1 MADLYAKYTCT
12 YCQEDITGLRVK
24 CVECQYFDLC
34 LQCFSAGAEIGQ
46 HKNDHSY
53 QFMDSGTI
61 SIFNGSRGNWTAREH
76 LRLLDAIEQFGFGNW
91 EDISKHIETRTP
103 EEAKEQYIAR
113 YLEGNIGKYTWP
125 PRQRRSS
132 SSSSTSECYT
142 PNLTDQTT
150 SPDHGPLSPDLT
162 SKLPPL
168 DITPEEAQQLGYMP
182 QRDDFERDY
191 NHEAESLVSSLFL
204 NPAEDDDLDIALKL
218 AHVDMYTNNLRE
230 RARRKR
236 VVRDYQLVSNFF
248 LSSRKGENSNVN
260 SSVSGGNK
268 GIKKRQTKEEKDFRE
283 RMRIFAQFYTA
294 QEHEQ
299 FLTNLEKERDLRL
312 RLSELYRYRE
322 NGITRHE
329 ECAHFEQ
336 VMAVQNSNEIVNSD
350 HWMDKKSGSS
360 GPTSS
365 TPIHRHTS
373 KKRDEEK
380 SCSFIARKFTT
391 KASSTSN
398 SIGESGQN
406 NNSSGASGFLIAN
419 NSNSNSSNNSNSN
432 SNSNQNRTTTP
443 VNQSGAGAGEL
454 DGVSPAGHHHQSG
467 SSLLAK
473 QKSSVHNGGVNQQTT
488 CTKSIKNLDLQTNSL
503 DLEAAAHLL
512 TQQEKILC
520 LQLGLKPTQYLTQK
534 TLLLQEYL
542 SGGSGRRSNFMAH
555 SEPENKILHYL
566 VSNGWI
572 AAAT

>member
-150 SPDHGPLSPDLT
+150 SADHGPLSPDLT

-248 LSSRKGENSNVN
+248 LSSRRGDNASVNSNSIT
-260 SSVSGGNK
+260 SSNK

-336 VMAVQNSNEIVNSD
+336 VMAVQNSSEIANSD
-350 HWMDKKSGSS
+350 HWIDKKSGSS

-365 TPIHRHTS
+365 TPMHRHTS
-373 KKRDEEK
+373 KKKDEEK
-380 SCSFIARKFTT
+380 NCSSIGRKFTT

-398 SIGESGQN
+398 STVESAQ
-406 NNSSGASGFLIAN
+406 NNSSGGSSFTTAN
-419 NSNSNSSNNSNSN
+419 NSSSQS
-432 SNSNQNRTTTP
+432 RTTTP
-443 VNQSGAGAGEL
+443 VNQSGTGAAEL
-454 DGVSPAGHHHQSG
+454 DGVSPASHHQG
-467 SSLLAK
+467 STSLAK
-473 QKSSVHNGGVNQQTT
+473 QKSSVHNGGVTQQQTT
-488 CTKSIKNLDLQTNSL
+488 CTKPMKNLDLQPNNI

-512 TQQEKILC
+512 TQQEKTLC
-520 LQLGLKPTQYLTQK
+520 LQLDLKPTQYLTQK
-534 TLLLQEYL
+534 ALIIQEYL
-542 SGGSGRRSNFMAH
+542 SSGSGGRRSNFMAH